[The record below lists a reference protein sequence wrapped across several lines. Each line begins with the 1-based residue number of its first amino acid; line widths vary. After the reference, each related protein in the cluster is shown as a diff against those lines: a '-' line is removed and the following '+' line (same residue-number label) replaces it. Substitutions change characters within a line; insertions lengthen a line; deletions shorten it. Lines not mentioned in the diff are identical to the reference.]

1 MKIWYNELMSFKK
14 AGKDLPYY
22 IGEYINVMVGSYGL
36 PYITSEELEKMWKE
50 INK

>member
-1 MKIWYNELMSFKK
+1 MNIWYNELMSFKK

-22 IGEYINVMVGSYGL
+22 IGDYINFKVGNCNM
-36 PYITSEELEKMWKE
+36 PYIISEELEKMREE